1 MISRT
6 NGANMTPELTA
17 LTLAALLQVLQ
28 FAAYS
33 ITAQLQVGTKKALGP
48 RDTPVQLTGK
58 AGRLQRAM
66 NNHFEGLI
74 LFGIAVMVITYS
86 GQGSGMTAIA
96 SALYLAARVLYVPAY
111 VFGWVPWRSLI
122 WAVGFLATLYLLIS
136 ALL

>member
-1 MISRT
+1 
-6 NGANMTPELTA
+6 MTPELTA

-33 ITAQLQVGTKKALGP
+33 VTAQMQVGTKKALSP

-74 LFGIAVMVITYS
+74 LFGIGVMVITYS
-86 GQGSGMTAIA
+86 GQGDDRTALA
-96 SALYLAARVLYVPAY
+96 CVAYLAARVLYVPAY
-111 VFGWVPWRSLI
+111 VFGWVPWRSVI
-122 WAVGFLATLYLLIS
+122 WAVGFFATLYLLIA

>member
-1 MISRT
+1 
-6 NGANMTPELTA
+6 MTPELTA

-33 ITAQLQVGTKKALGP
+33 IAARLQVGPKKALGP
-48 RDTPVQLTGK
+48 RDEPVQLTGK

-86 GQGSGMTAIA
+86 SQNTEETALA
-96 SALYLAARVLYVPAY
+96 CGVYLAARVLYVPAY
-111 VFGWVPWRSLI
+111 VFGWVPWRSVI
-122 WAVGFLATLYLLIS
+122 WAIGFFATLYLLFA
-136 ALL
+136 ALM